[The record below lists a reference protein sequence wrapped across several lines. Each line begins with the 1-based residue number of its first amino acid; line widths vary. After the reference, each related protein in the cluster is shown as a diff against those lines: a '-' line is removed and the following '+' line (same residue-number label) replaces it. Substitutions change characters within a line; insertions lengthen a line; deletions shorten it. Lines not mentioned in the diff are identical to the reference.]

1 MPHRNYSCAAIIVVV
16 AGIFFQQ
23 TALAQS
29 DGLTTRRQRLVAWCS
44 GAEQFGLCE
53 SLAPEIEEAHRR
65 QPFSPAELEQI
76 ELNVVRDIAKSD
88 FLGERHRQLLGVTYT
103 RSGFDPQVD
112 EIVRATRS
120 EDALERYRAV
130 LHLEYLSRSDLPPA
144 AWQAAADVMRD
155 PRNRDTITMM
165 AAEML
170 AAHRQRGGPDI
181 AQVFFAAM
189 REKPRYA
196 DDLARQLSSFAPRD
210 QIVRYGMDQTLPL
223 EVRRGVVSGGGMPR
237 WSGEQIAEG
246 LERALWEIASSDPD
260 YQIRQ
265 SASLAL
271 RQYQKPRPWRA
282 ILENRQLHRNLLHNT
297 LLGLLFVPASIVF
310 VGLFVARRW
319 LLVSWIVLSLW
330 LVVLYGFMFLVG
342 LAHGKPRDFVELF
355 VAVGIT
361 AGVQVLLLVLAFRQR
376 RARLREADYD
386 SPTATAPQRAADIAT
401 QSVD

>member
-16 AGIFFQQ
+16 AGILFQH
-23 TALAQS
+23 TAAAQS
-29 DGLTTRRQRLVAWCS
+29 DGATTRRQKLVAWCS
-44 GAEQFGLCE
+44 GTEQFGLCE
-53 SLAPEIEEAHRR
+53 SLVPEIEEAHRR

-88 FLGERHRQLLGVTYT
+88 FLGERHRQLLDVTYT
-103 RSGFDPQVD
+103 RSGFHLQLD

-120 EDALERYRAV
+120 EDAPERYRAV
-130 LHLEYLSRSDLPPA
+130 LRLEYLSRSDLPPA

-155 PRNRDTITMM
+155 PRNRDTITMT
-165 AAEML
+165 AAAML

-181 AQVFFAAM
+181 TQAYFAAM

-196 DDLARQLSSFAPRD
+196 GYLARQLSSFAPRD

-223 EVRRGVVSGGGMPR
+223 EARRGVVSGGGMPR
-237 WSGEQIAEG
+237 WSGDQIAAG
-246 LERALWEIASSDPD
+246 LERVLWEIASSDPD

-282 ILENRQLHRNLLHNT
+282 ILENKQMYRNLLNNT
-297 LLGLLFVPASIVF
+297 LLVLLFVPALIIF
-310 VGLFVARRW
+310 AGLFVARRW
-319 LLVSWIVLSLW
+319 LLVLWIVLSLW

-342 LAHGKPRDFVELF
+342 LAHGKPHDFEQLF
-355 VAVGIT
+355 LAVGIT
-361 AGVQVLLLVLAFRQR
+361 AGIQVLLVVLAFRQR
-376 RARLREADYD
+376 RARLRELDYD
-386 SPTATAPQRAADIAT
+386 SPTATAPQRAADTAT
-401 QSVD
+401 